1 MQTVRAMIAERRC
14 GIAGLALRA
23 VIVAGYALLVCGCNT
38 DMQQVAAVPDV
49 PTDYRLR
56 HPITL
61 SEADHSIEIFI
72 GSNRGAL
79 SPAQRADVGA
89 FAHTWTHEAT
99 GGVVVDLPVGT
110 SDARAAAEAMR
121 EIGSIL
127 TANGVP
133 PRAIV
138 VRNYHPP
145 EGRLATIHITY
156 PKMVAQAGPCGLW
169 PEDVGP
175 SMNRDFFENQPP
187 WNFGCAS
194 QRNLA
199 AMVDNPADL
208 VQPRGETPA
217 DVTRRTHGH
226 GRLPAGPT
234 HWDSHIR
241 QPMCQRSPPLRW
253 ANDAPS
259 AISPLFASLCR
270 VPSVC

>member
-1 MQTVRAMIAERRC
+1 MQPVREMIDERRC

-61 SEADHSIEIFI
+61 SESDHALDLFI

-89 FAHTWTHEAT
+89 FAHTWTREAT

-110 SDARAAAEAMR
+110 GDARAAAEAMR

-133 PRAIV
+133 PRGIV

-145 EGRLATIHITY
+145 GGSLATIHMTY
-156 PKMVAQAGPCGLW
+156 PKMIAQAGPCGLW
-169 PEDVGP
+169 PQDVGP

-187 WNFGCAS
+187 WNFGCAT

-217 DVTRRTHGH
+217 DTTRRTTVMDHYRQGD
-226 GRLPAGPT
+226 GKAPT
-234 HWDSHIR
+234 QYPKSE
-241 QPMCQRSPPLRW
+241 
-253 ANDAPS
+253 
-259 AISPLFASLCR
+259 
-270 VPSVC
+270 VPQIATVSSGGQ

>member
-1 MQTVRAMIAERRC
+1 MQTVRAMIVERRC
-14 GIAGLALRA
+14 GIARLALRA

-38 DMQQVAAVPDV
+38 DMQQVAAVPEV

-56 HPITL
+56 HPITI
-61 SEADHSIEIFI
+61 SEADHSIEIFV
-72 GSNRGAL
+72 GSNRGEL
-79 SPAQRADVGA
+79 SAEQRADVLA
-89 FAHTWTHEAT
+89 FAQTWRHEAT

-110 SDARAAAEAMR
+110 SNARAAAEAGR
-121 EIGSIL
+121 GIRSLLVAG
-127 TANGVP
+127 GVP
-133 PRAIV
+133 PGGIV
-138 VRNYHPP
+138 VRAYHPP
-145 EGRLATIHITY
+145 DGNLATIHITY

-217 DVTRRTHGH
+217 YTMRRTKVLDSYREGDPT
-226 GRLPAGPT
+226 GTKYPATDTAKIATGVG
-234 HWDSHIR
+234 
-241 QPMCQRSPPLRW
+241 Q
-253 ANDAPS
+253 
-259 AISPLFASLCR
+259 
-270 VPSVC
+270 